1 MYLLRVIS
9 VISAFLPVQSPCFF
23 DVRIRIPPYNGG
35 GGEHLLM
42 QFCVLRLYIYLCITF
57 TAPPNS
63 IVCCESCVI
72 NKSLSCDLLIMIGRV
87 FPNLS
92 NSCVTTGSR

>member
-35 GGEHLLM
+35 GGGEHLLM
-42 QFCVLRLYIYLCITF
+42 QFCILRL
-57 TAPPNS
+57 
-63 IVCCESCVI
+63 
-72 NKSLSCDLLIMIGRV
+72 
-87 FPNLS
+87 
-92 NSCVTTGSR
+92 